1 MTVRI
6 IGIDLAVTASHR
18 AIVLDLA
25 SNSFVS
31 KLLSF
36 HANPAEM
43 NGVLQ
48 AARANAPENVR
59 LVAVL
64 EATAMS
70 WFPVSC
76 YLLSQGVEVYRVT
89 GQQTADQR
97 RVYQRHAKSDR
108 IDARLLARLYVTL
121 PERLHRLH
129 LPSGWQLELQRAC
142 RERLRLTAQIAAI
155 KNRLLATDR
164 LAWLELRDILPPYEP
179 AARWIRNYWYNP
191 WRVLETDA
199 MAMAQAWRAQYPTQ
213 DTAPSWLYDLRQK
226 AAQVVALYGAPQC
239 LDYERLQASVVREQ
253 ARLAE
258 LEAQLRHLRLKVIRP
273 LYRQLHPQRH
283 LETLY
288 GVGPDSAAIYVAFI
302 GDVRRFPSLRQFR
315 GWSGLIPFSDQS
327 GNAQAKGWP
336 VTQSGPDPIKT
347 TAFLDANI
355 ARLYDPQIAA
365 VYHDQMVNKGKHHLQ
380 AICACA
386 THLLDRVYVILHENR
401 PYELRDVDGTPID
414 ARQAR
419 QICKLRYQVPEET
432 RRRNNYRVRMA
443 RAQRRVEQR
452 YQQRERKQRSK
463 G

>member
-1 MTVRI
+1 
-6 IGIDLAVTASHR
+6 
-18 AIVLDLA
+18 
-25 SNSFVS
+25 
-31 KLLSF
+31 
-36 HANPAEM
+36 
-43 NGVLQ
+43 
-48 AARANAPENVR
+48 
-59 LVAVL
+59 
-64 EATAMS
+64 
-70 WFPVSC
+70 
-76 YLLSQGVEVYRVT
+76 
-89 GQQTADQR
+89 
-97 RVYQRHAKSDR
+97 
-108 IDARLLARLYVTL
+108 LARLYVTL